1 VSTIVLEIRLDRQR
15 LSIDEVTNCNA
26 PHCKRIYELKYPT
39 VSESN

>member
-1 VSTIVLEIRLDRQR
+1 MNIFVPPALIPRFRRL
-15 LSIDEVTNCNA
+15 TYCNA